1 MLIASNGSVQNIDGL
16 PEDIKELYKTAYEIK
31 QRTLID
37 LSADRGAFICQSQSL
52 NLFVE
57 SPNFA
62 KLTSMHFH
70 AWKSGLKT
78 GMYYLRSKAAAEPIK
93 FTLSSKYQQKYVPQ
107 SNTNATVVTTNSFEV
122 QSEIIPEQNAANS
135 EEGLAC
141 SLDNPDE
148 CLMCG
153 S

>member
-1 MLIASNGSVQNIDGL
+1 
-16 PEDIKELYKTAYEIK
+16 
-31 QRTLID
+31 
-37 LSADRGAFICQSQSL
+37 
-52 NLFVE
+52 
-57 SPNFA
+57 
-62 KLTSMHFH
+62 
-70 AWKSGLKT
+70 
-78 GMYYLRSKAAAEPIK
+78 MYYLRSKAAAEPIK

-122 QSEIIPEQNAANS
+122 QSEIIPEQNAANT